1 MGYVLPNTIL
11 VNKDNSS
18 IAFNAGSLTFNAT
31 LPTMSDRAELTVYLR
46 RNGSNYV
53 ILKSL
58 ILYGSGSKNI
68 TEAVEY
74 SSNGMPSGTYSIGIE
89 ITKVGSGITTSAN
102 ISASSLSW
110 SFSPTNVRYFQFGRD
125 GMMAFFDS
133 CHWHF
138 TKSNGFDLRG
148 ATNMPGVLATG
159 SVTSAAAH
167 SNKWGRKLVI
177 HLQ

>member
-1 MGYVLPNTIL
+1 MNELVNNNLGGATVSNVAQGNIEVGYVLPNTIL

-102 ISASSLSW
+102 ISYSSLSW
-110 SFSPTNVRYFQFGRD
+110 SFSPNKCSLFPIRSRWDD
-125 GMMAFFDS
+125 GFF
-133 CHWHF
+133 
-138 TKSNGFDLRG
+138 
-148 ATNMPGVLATG
+148 
-159 SVTSAAAH
+159 
-167 SNKWGRKLVI
+167 
-177 HLQ
+177 